1 MNRRNNIYN
10 MTYIIYKEYF
20 LILEGKN
27 MTVTKTNGK
36 AAIETRIFNEDEK
49 EVRNNTALLP
59 MDGKEREEDEDEITL
74 EDLAPDGGW
83 GWMVAIAM
91 ILIFVSI
98 SFFIKIARFYFTYNE
113 RKVRCKKKLYSIV

>member
-1 MNRRNNIYN
+1 
-10 MTYIIYKEYF
+10 
-20 LILEGKN
+20 

-49 EVRNNTALLP
+49 VRNNTALLP

-98 SFFIKIARFYFTYNE
+98 PFFIKITRLFY
-113 RKVRCKKKLYSIV
+113 V

>member
-1 MNRRNNIYN
+1 
-10 MTYIIYKEYF
+10 
-20 LILEGKN
+20 

-49 EVRNNTALLP
+49 EVRNNSVLLS
-59 MDGKEREEDEDEITL
+59 MGKEREEEDEDEITL

-83 GWMVAIAM
+83 GWIVAIAM

-98 SFFIKIARFYFTYNE
+98 HSPFLVKLHDYFMCNE
-113 RKVRCKKKLYSIV
+113 ES

>member
-1 MNRRNNIYN
+1 
-10 MTYIIYKEYF
+10 
-20 LILEGKN
+20 

-36 AAIETRIFNEDEK
+36 TAIETRLFNEDEK
-49 EVRNNTALLP
+49 EVRNNSTLLSN
-59 MDGKEREEDEDEITL
+59 GKEREEEDEDEITL

-98 SFFIKIARFYFTYNE
+98 HFFSFSFFKIARNE
-113 RKVRCKKKLYSIV
+113 RKEES